1 MSWVAGR
8 RSMAELLAARPS
20 LAALVGPLR
29 RDARAGA
36 PGRSA
41 ALITARVEQIVNGHG
56 TLDGFGTLSDGEQVV
71 LAVTEQFLLDA
82 HAIDDSMI
90 GALSRHY
97 SPADLVAIMFHLA
110 LVDGFTK
117 FNRVFDAQP
126 EIEPETEIEI
136 EVDVGVGVNVP
147 LGKDVS

>member
-20 LAALVGPLR
+20 LAALVGSLR

-56 TLDGFGTLSDGEQVV
+56 TLDGFGTLSDGEQAV

-90 GALSRHY
+90 GALSQHY
-97 SPADLVAIMFHLA
+97 APADLVAIMFHLA

-126 EIEPETEIEI
+126 EIETGA
-136 EVDVGVGVNVP
+136 EVDVGVGLNVP

>member
-1 MSWVAGR
+1 MLF
-8 RSMAELLAARPS
+8 RSQA
-20 LAALVGPLR
+20 
-29 RDARAGA
+29 
-36 PGRSA
+36 
-41 ALITARVEQIVNGHG
+41 
-56 TLDGFGTLSDGEQVV
+56 V

-90 GALSRHY
+90 GALSQHY
-97 SPADLVAIMFHLA
+97 APADLVAIMFHLA

-126 EIEPETEIEI
+126 EIETGA
-136 EVDVGVGVNVP
+136 EVDVGVGLNVP